1 MPLIISFIRL
11 GITHLLAVKA
21 VFYDY
26 CIVKT
31 VEKKKEGNTVRGD
44 IRYNNNLTIPYHV
57 LSLVLK
63 SNHS

>member
-44 IRYNNNLTIPYHV
+44 IR
-57 LSLVLK
+57 
-63 SNHS
+63 